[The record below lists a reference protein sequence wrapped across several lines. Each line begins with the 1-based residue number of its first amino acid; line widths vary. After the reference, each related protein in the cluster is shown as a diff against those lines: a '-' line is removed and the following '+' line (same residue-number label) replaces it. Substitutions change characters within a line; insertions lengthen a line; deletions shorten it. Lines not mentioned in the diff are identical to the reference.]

1 MTISAPP
8 PAQPA
13 PAAALPPPILQVPGA
28 GEDRS
33 SDALLGRI
41 LDHVAA
47 LGLELYPA
55 QEEAIFE
62 LLAGKHLVLTTPTG
76 SGKSLVATAFLYKA
90 LAEGKRG
97 FWSCPVK
104 ALVNEKFFDLC
115 NTFGADKV
123 GLVTGDA
130 SVNRDAPLLC
140 GTAEVLSNMAIR
152 SKRVPADYVV
162 MDEFH
167 YYADRERGMAWQL
180 PLISQRETTFLLM
193 SATLGDTTPIE
204 KAVESFTGR
213 PVAVVRA
220 LTRPVPLEYDYR
232 ETALHETIA
241 ELIRSNRAP
250 IYLVNFTQ
258 RAAAEEVQNL
268 MSLDLSSKAEKDAIK
283 VALRGERF
291 ASPYG
296 KEMQRFLR
304 HGLGLHHAGLLPRY
318 RRLCERLAQRGLLK
332 VVSGTD
338 TLGVGVNI
346 PIRTVL
352 FTQLCKYDGQ
362 KDAILSVR
370 DFRQIAGRAGRK
382 GFDDRGWVAAQAP
395 AYVIENKKLAAK
407 AATGKKVHKQKPP
420 DKGYVHFDKGTFD
433 RLVGGTPEPLE
444 SRFTVSH
451 GLLLGL
457 LQGEPGDLN
466 HGGGYRRLLDLIANS
481 HESPTAKRR
490 WKRTAAAAFRTLH
503 HAGLIEVR
511 QDENARS
518 RYPAPH
524 PSLQQDFSLHH
535 TLSLYLV
542 ETLEKLDPTSETH
555 ALDVLSLVEAVLENP
570 RPVLMAQLD
579 RIKRET
585 IDRLK
590 AEGVEYDARI
600 EALDKLEW
608 PKPNREFIYETFN
621 DFSDR
626 HPWVGSE
633 NIAPKSIAREILE
646 RFCSF
651 NDYIRDYGLQR
662 SEGILLRYLSEATK
676 ALGQSVPAR
685 FRTPDLE
692 ELIFSLASVVR
703 GVDASLL
710 EEWQALRE
718 PGAAAA
724 PGAEAGLGTETE
736 TPESGT
742 GGPPRRGPD
751 LLGDPRA
758 LAVRVRADLH
768 RLLAALA
775 RKDYEE
781 ATLALRAAPDTD
793 EPAFT
798 SDKLAAAMAPF
809 YEDHGRILLTPASR
823 HPSQTILRP
832 RGNAFWEAE
841 QRICDPD
848 GHDDWAI
855 HAEVDLSAG
864 VPQDGPLIRLVR
876 LGV

>member
-1 MTISAPP
+1 MLAIPQDT
-8 PAQPA
+8 
-13 PAAALPPPILQVPGA
+13 
-28 GEDRS
+28 S
-33 SDALLGRI
+33 SDALLGRF
-41 LDHVAA
+41 LDHVTS

-55 QEEAIFE
+55 QEEAVFE
-62 LLAGKHLVLTTPTG
+62 LLAGKHLILTTPTG
-76 SGKSLVATAFLYKA
+76 SGKSLVATAFLFKA

-140 GTAEVLSNMAIR
+140 GTAEVLANMAIR
-152 SKRVPADYVV
+152 QKHVPAEYVV

-167 YYADRERGMAWQL
+167 YYADRERGIAWQL

-204 KAVESFTGR
+204 RALKSYSGR
-213 PVAVVRA
+213 EVAVVRGMH
-220 LTRPVPLEYDYR
+220 RPVPLDFEYR

-241 ELIRSNRAP
+241 ELIRSGRAP

-268 MSLDLSSKAEKDAIK
+268 MSLDLSSKPEKEAIK

-296 KEMQRFLR
+296 KEMQRYLR

-318 RRLCERLAQRGLLK
+318 RRLVERLAQKGLLK

-362 KDAILSVR
+362 KDIILSVR

-382 GFDDRGWVAAQAP
+382 GFDDRGWVVAQAP
-395 AYVIENKKLAAK
+395 AYIIENKKLAAK

-420 DKGYVHFDKGTFD
+420 DKGYVHWDKGTFE
-433 RLVGGTPEPLE
+433 RLMGGTPEALE
-444 SRFTVSH
+444 SRFQVSH

-457 LQGEPGDLN
+457 LQGESGDVRR
-466 HGGGYRRLLDLIANS
+466 GGGYGRLLELIENS
-481 HESPTAKRR
+481 HESPVAKRR
-490 WKRTAAAAFRTLH
+490 WKRTAAAAFRTLR
-503 HAGLIEVR
+503 HANLIDIR
-511 QDENARS
+511 RDERARNP
-518 RYPAPH
+518 YPIPH
-524 PSLQQDFSLHH
+524 DDLQQDFSLHH
-535 TLSLYLV
+535 TLSLYLI
-542 ETLEKLDPTSETH
+542 ETLEKLDPELETH
-555 ALDVLSLVEAVLENP
+555 AFDVLSLVEAVLENP

-579 RIKRET
+579 RLKGET
-585 IDRLK
+585 IERLK
-590 AEGVEYDARI
+590 AEGMEYQQRI
-600 EALDKLEW
+600 EELEKLEW
-608 PKPNREFIYETFN
+608 PKPNRDFIYQTFN
-621 DFSDR
+621 DFADR

-633 NIAPKSIAREILE
+633 NIAPKSVAREILE

-651 NDYIRDYGLQR
+651 NDYIREYGLQR
-662 SEGILLRYLSEATK
+662 TEGILLRYLSEVTK
-676 ALGQSVPAR
+676 ALAQSVPAR
-685 FRTPDLE
+685 FRTPAVD
-692 ELIFSLASVVR
+692 ELGFSLASVVR

-710 EEWQALRE
+710 EEWQALRD
-718 PGAAAA
+718 PAAATTA
-724 PGAEAGLGTETE
+724 PDLSVPLPVPT
-736 TPESGT
+736 
-742 GGPPRRGPD
+742 RRGPD
-751 LLGDPRA
+751 LLTDPRA
-758 LAVRVRADLH
+758 LAARVRVDLH
-768 RLLAALA
+768 RLLGALA

-781 ATLALRAAPDTD
+781 GVLALRATAEGD
-793 EPAFT
+793 EPLT
-798 SDKLAAAMAPF
+798 PDKLAAAMAPF
-809 YEDHGRILLTPASR
+809 YEDHGRILITPAAR
-823 HPSQTILRP
+823 HTSHTELSLRP
-832 RGNAFWEAE
+832 GETAIWDAR
-841 QRICDPD
+841 QRLIDSE

-855 HAEVDLSAG
+855 HAEVDLTAG
-864 VPQDGPLIRLVR
+864 VPEDGPLIRLVR